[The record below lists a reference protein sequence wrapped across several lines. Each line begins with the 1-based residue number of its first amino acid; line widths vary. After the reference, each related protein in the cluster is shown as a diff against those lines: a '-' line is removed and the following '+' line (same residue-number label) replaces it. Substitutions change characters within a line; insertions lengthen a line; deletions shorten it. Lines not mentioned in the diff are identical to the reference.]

1 MSKNFV
7 VLSMYEVHMAS
18 AAIMVDGVVKAAC
31 HEERFSR
38 LKNDVGFPLLAAQ
51 YCMRE
56 AGIDPSDIDEVA
68 ISNSEFNKKHIK

>member
-31 HEERFSR
+31 HT
-38 LKNDVGFPLLAAQ
+38 
-51 YCMRE
+51 
-56 AGIDPSDIDEVA
+56 
-68 ISNSEFNKKHIK
+68 